1 MMKDLVVPTV
11 AVEAIKQEV
20 GRIVMQTMLQIEITT
35 DDPAKRWYLLY
46 EALKVL
52 ASK

>member
-1 MMKDLVVPTV
+1 MMKDLAVPTV
-11 AVEAIKQEV
+11 AVEAVKHEV
-20 GRIVMQTMLQIEITT
+20 GRIVLQTMLQIEVTT

-52 ASK
+52 ARK